1 MHINIPLPSPTIG
14 LCMSVV
20 SVVLAILVVVFVA
33 KIIRDRP
40 RPTEILA
47 PVLQK
52 TEADPPAA
60 NPILSLNDSS
70 LMNLS
75 AVSLASAKR

>member
-20 SVVLAILVVVFVA
+20 SVVLATVEVFLVA
-33 KIIRDRP
+33 KINRDRP

-47 PVLQK
+47 PVLQE